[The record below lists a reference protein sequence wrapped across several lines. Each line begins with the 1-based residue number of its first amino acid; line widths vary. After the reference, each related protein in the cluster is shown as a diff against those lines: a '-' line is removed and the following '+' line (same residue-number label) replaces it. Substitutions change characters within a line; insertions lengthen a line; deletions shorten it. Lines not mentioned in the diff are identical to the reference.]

1 MNVQSIK
8 PAAKDEV
15 KKINEIQV
23 VKKVSDKL
31 LDFGD
36 RDMEEKL

>member
-8 PAAKDEV
+8 TAAKDEV